1 MPYDLHMEQ
10 QTQESVSPTTPYLK
24 QHTRLLLLLSLLAV
38 LSAFI
43 ITHKILIIPTF
54 TDSEVVSELDM
65 LLEDTAPLVT
75 ERQIFLATQRENLP
89 RKNMEGATVAV
100 ETEAAADPG
109 VALDQTREEWQLTQT
124 AADGAGTETQPSG
137 GEVVGDSGSGEGG
150 QSSSQGLVAGQ
161 VAGTV
166 INTGT
171 ITLAG
176 PVTVIDPLAI
186 GTPRSVS
193 ITGSIFA
200 LDAAQSVMSFISE
213 GGSDIRVEA
222 PAAQIF
228 IADTSMTFAELLP
241 TDIIV
246 VEGTQFE
253 GSSTITAT
261 KITVVGVMDFTVP
274 LTAPDVSVV
283 NES

>member
-10 QTQESVSPTTPYLK
+10 QTQESVSPTTHYLK

-54 TDSEVVSELDM
+54 TDSEVVSEPDM
-65 LLEDTAPLVT
+65 PLEDTAPLVT

-124 AADGAGTETQPSG
+124 AADVAGTETQPSG

-150 QSSSQGLVAGQ
+150 QSSSQGSVAGQ

-228 IADTSMTFAELLP
+228 IADASMTFAELLP